1 TACEFDVGARSP
13 RIRAGGGGG
22 ARARAP
28 AHRAFDGHLGR
39 ASGARARVSDGQSRP
54 RPSRRLPPRRWR
66 LRRVGDGR
74 RRAVSGGGVDR
85 QQPDLRR
92 RATAPGR
99 GPPARCRSR
108 PLRAHDRARLRR
120 PAAGHDAIRRPR
132 RPHRGHQLGC
142 GRGTPHPRGEC
153 MTIRSLW
160 AGRALALLG
169 VLLVALSL
177 RTPVAAMSPILDRIG
192 SEIPLDAFV
201 LGLIAAAPPLAFAA
215 SSVVA
220 PLVAR
225 RLGLEPALVASLLA
239 MMLGH
244 LFRAVAPEQVTLVLG
259 TVLALL
265 GVGIGNVLLPPIVRR
280 YFPDRDRK
288 SVV

>member
-1 TACEFDVGARSP
+1 
-13 RIRAGGGGG
+13 
-22 ARARAP
+22 
-28 AHRAFDGHLGR
+28 
-39 ASGARARVSDGQSRP
+39 
-54 RPSRRLPPRRWR
+54 
-66 LRRVGDGR
+66 
-74 RRAVSGGGVDR
+74 
-85 QQPDLRR
+85 
-92 RATAPGR
+92 
-99 GPPARCRSR
+99 
-108 PLRAHDRARLRR
+108 
-120 PAAGHDAIRRPR
+120 
-132 RPHRGHQLGC
+132 
-142 GRGTPHPRGEC
+142 

-225 RLGLEPALVASLLA
+225 RLGLEPALVASLVA

-244 LFRAVAPEQVTLVLG
+244 LLRAVAPEQVTLVLG
-259 TVLALL
+259 TVLA
-265 GVGIGNVLLPPIVRR
+265 
-280 YFPDRDRK
+280 
-288 SVV
+288 